1 MPAPFLHVA
10 PYLWSGA
17 GSVITRL
24 CEHQQR
30 RRPVVIATAGVAGG
44 VGDWPAYRARL
55 RRAGVRHV
63 TLDAFHREPWT
74 YWVAASRLA
83 RLFETLRPAVVH
95 AHAGVPTAL
104 ACVARDLSRVRPRVV
119 GQMYSWGPHR
129 PAWMNRHDLWGF
141 TRADVTVCSAQAYRR
156 LLRAGGVPASRLA
169 YLPWGLPLETLP
181 WRGDRPS
188 RAGPLGPVVGFV
200 GRIEPR
206 KAQVELVEAFALV
219 RRARPDARLELVGP
233 VADRAYGAAVRRAI
247 RAHDLGAAVRLRGQV
262 ADVPAVLR
270 PWDLFVSLSR
280 DEGQGLAVLEA
291 MAVGVPVAARVV
303 PGIEDFLGDGR
314 TGWGIAGR
322 SPAAAAHA
330 MLGALDDAARSQ
342 AMARRARRMVE
353 RRYDWATMVGRF
365 ERLYRN
371 ACDGS
376 ATG

>member
-1 MPAPFLHVA
+1 MPAPFLHIA
-10 PYLWSGA
+10 PFLWSGA

-44 VGDWPAYRARL
+44 SGDWPAYRARL

-63 TLDAFHREPWT
+63 TLDAFRRELEN
-74 YWVAASRLA
+74 YWAAASRLA
-83 RLFETLRPAVVH
+83 QLFETLRPAVVH

-119 GQMYSWGPHR
+119 GQMYSWGPNR
-129 PAWMNRHDLWGF
+129 PAWMNRHDLWAF
-141 TRADVTVCSAQAYRR
+141 QRADVTVCSAHAYRR

-169 YLPWGLPLETLP
+169 YLPWGLPLDTLP
-181 WRGDRPS
+181 WRGDRPKP
-188 RAGPLGPVVGFV
+188 ADPAGPVVGFV

-262 ADVPAVLR
+262 PDVPAVLR
-270 PWDLFVSLSR
+270 AWDLFVSLSR

-291 MAVGVPVAARVV
+291 MAVGVPVAAHVV
-303 PGIEDFLGDGR
+303 PGIEDFLVDGR
-314 TGWGIAGR
+314 TGRGMTGR
-322 SPAAAAHA
+322 SPAAAARA
-330 MLGALDDAARSQ
+330 MLDALDDVAGSRAI
-342 AMARRARRMVE
+342 ARRARRMVE
-353 RRYDWATMVGRF
+353 RRYDWEVMLKAF
-365 ERLYRN
+365 ADLYR
-371 ACDGS
+371 G
-376 ATG
+376 